1 MGCCSSHTRDTL
13 FEQTEPIN
21 LSIIENGDELKQAQ
35 TMISLIIKIRNRI
48 IYTYHKLIYSTGGC
62 LYINPSMSL
71 CVRNIFY
78 KISAEFKGDFEKSD
92 ITYMEDP
99 PYLQTDMFLFSEELK
114 ILLNQL
120 FTFLS
125 ELRGYKNILKQI
137 DNDSPTLLYLEYEN
151 KSNISQRNLEKIRL
165 AMDLFKQLLNM
176 RQKIWNQ
183 YKNEVYLLVKKNF
196 EYLTKINEIGKEAY
210 EKNLS
215 DIYDICMLNYNE
227 KDNNTSKNP
236 MFSNIQ
242 TAKENWLALMKNDND
257 SEIDISLNQN

>member
-1 MGCCSSHTRDTL
+1 
-13 FEQTEPIN
+13 
-21 LSIIENGDELKQAQ
+21 
-35 TMISLIIKIRNRI
+35 
-48 IYTYHKLIYSTGGC
+48 
-62 LYINPSMSL
+62 
-71 CVRNIFY
+71 
-78 KISAEFKGDFEKSD
+78 
-92 ITYMEDP
+92 MEDP

-227 KDNNTSKNP
+227 KDNNISKNP

>member
-1 MGCCSSHTRDTL
+1 MSILSDDTKEKIKEL
-13 FEQTEPIN
+13 F
-21 LSIIENGDELKQAQ
+21 DF
-35 TMISLIIKIRNRI
+35 IKEI
-48 IYTYHKLIYSTGGC
+48 
-62 LYINPSMSL
+62 
-71 CVRNIFY
+71 
-78 KISAEFKGDFEKSD
+78 
-92 ITYMEDP
+92 
-99 PYLQTDMFLFSEELK
+99 
-114 ILLNQL
+114 
-120 FTFLS
+120 
-125 ELRGYKNILKQI
+125 RGYKNILNQI

-227 KDNNTSKNP
+227 KDNNISKNP

>member
-1 MGCCSSHTRDTL
+1 
-13 FEQTEPIN
+13 
-21 LSIIENGDELKQAQ
+21 
-35 TMISLIIKIRNRI
+35 
-48 IYTYHKLIYSTGGC
+48 
-62 LYINPSMSL
+62 
-71 CVRNIFY
+71 
-78 KISAEFKGDFEKSD
+78 
-92 ITYMEDP
+92 MEDP
-99 PYLQTDMFLFSEELK
+99 PFLQTDMFLFSEDLK
-114 ILLNQL
+114 NLLNQL
-120 FTFLS
+120 FNFLS
-125 ELRGYKNILKQI
+125 ELRGYKNILRKI

-151 KSNISQRNLEKIRL
+151 NSNLSQRNIEKIRL

-196 EYLTKINEIGKEAY
+196 EYLAKINEIGKEAY

-215 DIYDICMLNYNE
+215 EIYDICMLNYNE
-227 KDNNTSKNP
+227 KDNNISPNP

>member
-1 MGCCSSHTRDTL
+1 MSILYDDTKEKIKEL
-13 FEQTEPIN
+13 F
-21 LSIIENGDELKQAQ
+21 DF
-35 TMISLIIKIRNRI
+35 IKEI
-48 IYTYHKLIYSTGGC
+48 
-62 LYINPSMSL
+62 
-71 CVRNIFY
+71 
-78 KISAEFKGDFEKSD
+78 
-92 ITYMEDP
+92 
-99 PYLQTDMFLFSEELK
+99 
-114 ILLNQL
+114 
-120 FTFLS
+120 
-125 ELRGYKNILKQI
+125 RGYKNILNQI

-227 KDNNTSKNP
+227 KDNNISKNP

-242 TAKENWLALMKNDND
+242 TNWESIMKNDTD
-257 SEIDISLNQN
+257 SSLDSINQNYN